1 MDRTRYGRHGRPP
14 AFMPDSRV
22 LAWLNS
28 GSRLAV
34 ASSLSL
40 LAVLASLAM
49 AGVLAVMQGP
59 VLFQPTLNAEVANI
73 SPTGREIGCGKGCR
87 CDEALIL
94 MAVQDG
100 GPGNEFDCVDYYAV
114 GAEVELR
121 RHRDNP
127 AEVYVDPIPGVW
139 LPVAGAGF
147 LALIGAFFVFAA
159 GVGLAWEAL
168 KDTLRWRS
176 SRHRPRKPLSPS

>member
-14 AFMPDSRV
+14 AFLPDSRV
-22 LAWLNS
+22 LAWFHS

-34 ASSLSL
+34 ATGVSL

-59 VLFQPTLNAEVANI
+59 VLFQPTLNAKVVSI

-87 CDEALIL
+87 CDEAVIV
-94 MAVQDG
+94 MSVQDG
-100 GPGNEFDCVDYYAV
+100 GRGNEFDCVDYYAV
-114 GAEVELR
+114 GDEVELR

-147 LALIGAFFVFAA
+147 LALIGTFFVLAA
-159 GVGLAWEAL
+159 GAGLAWEAL
-168 KDTLRWRS
+168 KDTVRS
-176 SRHRPRKPLSPS
+176 RTPRHRSRR